1 MSAQRDL
8 VMTHDNVV
16 RKLDRM
22 ARELLEVHYQESTLV
37 LVGVAGQGQALC
49 EALSSRLTS
58 LSDLEVVTGPL
69 TMHRDLPLAHEMH
82 CDVDMTAWNDKIVIL
97 VDDVLNSGRTLI
109 HAVRFVLEGHPRE
122 VHTAVLVDRK
132 HRSFPIRA
140 DYCGL
145 TLSTHHNENIAVDLS
160 DPDRTSVHLERPSL

>member
-1 MSAQRDL
+1 
-8 VMTHDNVV
+8 
-16 RKLDRM
+16 M
-22 ARELLEVHYQESTLV
+22 AT
-37 LVGVAGQGQALC
+37 
-49 EALSSRLTS
+49 
-58 LSDLEVVTGPL
+58 
-69 TMHRDLPLAHEMH
+69 
-82 CDVDMTAWNDKIVIL
+82 WKDKIVIL

-145 TLSTHHNENIAVDLS
+145 TLSTHHNEHIAVDLS
-160 DPDRTSVHLERPSL
+160 DPDHARCIWSALFAESTPFEPPAYLGQCIVQGSLGPLPLAPGDVSLTVAGSAGQHHPLDMLRQRRA

>member
-58 LSDLEVVTGPL
+58 LSDLEVVTGTL
-69 TMHRDLPLAHEMH
+69 TMHKDLPLEHEMH

-97 VDDVLNSGRTLI
+97 
-109 HAVRFVLEGHPRE
+109 AVSYTH
-122 VHTAVLVDRK
+122 
-132 HRSFPIRA
+132 
-140 DYCGL
+140 L
-145 TLSTHHNENIAVDLS
+145 TLPTILLV
-160 DPDRTSVHLERPSL
+160 